1 MIRYVAPNYITC
13 HFITDGSHK
22 VPIAPEL
29 TTPQLPSQLRKL
41 AKHLS
46 GRYALQ
52 DLHNTSWRQSGRC
65 FKEYVY
71 MILYYLHRVD
81 DHIVLFGN
89 PLKHLFDVLS
99 YLFCQDALSIFR
111 NPYEV
116 VFEIVNRMFASS
128 QSTHALTLSQPLA
141 DSNSYPAH
149 KEPAF
154 LPPAS
159 WGVSSGH

>member
-1 MIRYVAPNYITC
+1 MIRYVAPNYITR

-46 GRYALQ
+46 RRYALQ
-52 DLHNTSWRQSGRC
+52 DLHNTSWRQPGRC

-89 PLKHLFDVLS
+89 PLENLFDVLG

-111 NPYEV
+111 NPYEM

-128 QSTHALTLSQPLA
+128 QSTHALTVSRLLA
-141 DSNSYPAH
+141 SGNSFPADT
-149 KEPAF
+149 EPAF

-159 WGVSSGH
+159 WGVSSGS